1 MSLNL
6 SVDLPLTMETRHFEQ
21 IRRMVYDFC
30 GVDLHGKQVL
40 VGTRLG
46 KKVRDL
52 GFSSFESYCEQIR
65 QNPSGELFTSMINVL
80 TTNHTSFFREQQ
92 HFDLLRN
99 VVLPELPKESP
110 ISIWSAACS
119 SGEEPYSIAFT
130 LVAALGEAAFSRTS
144 ILATDVST
152 RVLQQAQRG
161 LYPVS
166 RLGSLTAGL
175 MRQCLLKGVG
185 EYAGHCLVKREV
197 RALIRFEHSNL
208 LDDCSAFGPFEVI
221 FCRNVMIYFDRQTQE
236 AVVNRLASRLS
247 PGGYLLIGHAESL
260 NGVKH
265 ELQYIAPATYRNA
278 GAVRAPI
285 RPKGSR

>member
-6 SVDLPLTMETRHFEQ
+6 SPSHPLTMGTHHFEQ
-21 IRRMVYDFC
+21 IRQMVYDFC
-30 GVDLHGKQVL
+30 GVDLQGKQVL

-46 KKVRDL
+46 KKVRDSGL
-52 GFSSFESYCEQIR
+52 SSFESYCEQVR
-65 QNPSGELFTSMINVL
+65 QDPAGELFTSMIDAL

-99 VVLPELPKESP
+99 VVLPELPKDSN

-119 SGEEPYSIAFT
+119 SGEEPYTIAFS
-130 LVAALGEAAFSRTS
+130 LVDALGEAAFSRTS
-144 ILATDVST
+144 ILATDIST

-166 RLGSLTAGL
+166 RLGTLPAGL
-175 MRQCLLKGVG
+175 MRRCLLKGVG
-185 EYAGHCLVKREV
+185 EYADHCLVKREL
-197 RALIRFEHSNL
+197 RALIRFAHFNL
-208 LDDCSAFGPFEVI
+208 LDDCSSLGPFQVI

-236 AVVNRLASRLS
+236 AVVNRLASRLA
-247 PGGYLLIGHAESL
+247 PGGYLLIGHSESL

-265 ELQYIAPATYRNA
+265 ALQYIAPATYRNA
-278 GAVRAPI
+278 GAIRAPAPA
-285 RPKGSR
+285 RGSR